1 MRPVLTLA
9 TTILTAVLSVVP
21 ALSGEAEIARA
32 QSSIDA
38 QLKSFLADDDATA
51 YSFAAPNVKKVF
63 PTVDAFMSMVR
74 SGYPMVHRSQNH
86 AFGKVEEMG
95 SRIVQQVLIQGQDGK
110 DYEAVYQL
118 EPQEDGTYRIIGV
131 SLRASNALST

>member
-1 MRPVLTLA
+1 MKR
-9 TTILTAVLSVVP
+9 
-21 ALSGEAEIARA
+21 
-32 QSSIDA
+32 
-38 QLKSFLADDDATA
+38 
-51 YSFAAPNVKKVF
+51 VF

-74 SGYPMVHRSQNH
+74 SGYPMVHRSRNH

-95 SRIVQQVLIQGQDGK
+95 NRIVQQVLIQGQDGK